1 MSKDEIFEILKKAL
15 VELFEIDESKVVPE
29 AKIYEDL
36 QIDSIDAIDLVDYV
50 KKNTG
55 YKLMPD
61 DFKKYPDPW
70 RHRGCRSRKAR
81 SGRERGDYGRR
92 ELNFAVRRG
101 KVARAAVCYFALRR
115 HGVAGERIT

>member
-15 VELFEIDESKVVPE
+15 VELFEIDESKVVSE

-61 DFKKYPDPW
+61 DFKNIQTL
-70 RHRGCRSRKAR
+70 
-81 SGRERGDYGRR
+81 GDIVD
-92 ELNFAVRRG
+92 AV
-101 KVARAAVCYFALRR
+101 AAKLDQGASVETT
-115 HGVAGERIT
+115 GGES

>member
-15 VELFEIDESKVVPE
+15 VDLFEIDESKVVPE

-61 DFKKYPDPW
+61 DFKNIQTLGDIVDAVAAKLDQ
-70 RHRGCRSRKAR
+70 GA
-81 SGRERGDYGRR
+81 SGETTD
-92 ELNFAVRRG
+92 
-101 KVARAAVCYFALRR
+101 
-115 HGVAGERIT
+115 GES

>member
-36 QIDSIDAIDLVDYV
+36 QSDSIDAIDLVDYV

-61 DFKKYPDPW
+61 DFKNIQTL
-70 RHRGCRSRKAR
+70 
-81 SGRERGDYGRR
+81 GDIVD
-92 ELNFAVRRG
+92 AV
-101 KVARAAVCYFALRR
+101 AAKLDQ
-115 HGVAGERIT
+115 GVSVETTGGES

>member
-61 DFKKYPDPW
+61 DFKNIQTL
-70 RHRGCRSRKAR
+70 
-81 SGRERGDYGRR
+81 GDIVD
-92 ELNFAVRRG
+92 AV
-101 KVARAAVCYFALRR
+101 AAKLDQSASVETT
-115 HGVAGERIT
+115 GGES

>member
-29 AKIYEDL
+29 AKIYGDL

-61 DFKKYPDPW
+61 DFKNIQTLGDIVDAVAAKLDQ
-70 RHRGCRSRKAR
+70 GA
-81 SGRERGDYGRR
+81 SGETTTG
-92 ELNFAVRRG
+92 
-101 KVARAAVCYFALRR
+101 
-115 HGVAGERIT
+115 GES

>member
-61 DFKKYPDPW
+61 DFKNIQTL
-70 RHRGCRSRKAR
+70 
-81 SGRERGDYGRR
+81 GDIVD
-92 ELNFAVRRG
+92 AV
-101 KVARAAVCYFALRR
+101 AAKLDQGAN
-115 HGVAGERIT
+115 GETTGGEN

>member
-15 VELFEIDESKVVPE
+15 VDLFEIDESKVVPE

-61 DFKKYPDPW
+61 DFKNIQTLGDIVDAVAAKLDQV
-70 RHRGCRSRKAR
+70 A
-81 SGRERGDYGRR
+81 SGETTD
-92 ELNFAVRRG
+92 
-101 KVARAAVCYFALRR
+101 
-115 HGVAGERIT
+115 GES

>member
-61 DFKKYPDPW
+61 DFKNIQTL
-70 RHRGCRSRKAR
+70 
-81 SGRERGDYGRR
+81 GDIVD
-92 ELNFAVRRG
+92 AV
-101 KVARAAVCYFALRR
+101 AAKLDQGASVETM
-115 HGVAGERIT
+115 GGES